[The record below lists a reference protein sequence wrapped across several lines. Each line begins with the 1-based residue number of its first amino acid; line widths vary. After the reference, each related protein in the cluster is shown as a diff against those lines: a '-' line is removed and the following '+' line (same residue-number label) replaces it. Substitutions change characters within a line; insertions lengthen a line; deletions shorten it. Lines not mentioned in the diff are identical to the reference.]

1 MSSDTLELTI
11 EEATSTTEEEVT
23 GDVWE
28 LTVETGLPGPAGP
41 AGSGGGDHGDLTGLT
56 DVDHPSTAISVPT
69 DTLSV
74 IDPDLIYDN
83 VYDHAIALGAS
94 APLAA
99 GVATSAAGYIS
110 AQPSTVQQA
119 LVNSAQLIGPLLAA
133 SAIALSQAGA
143 AIPETVID
151 AKGDLVAGTADD
163 TPARVAVGANGKVL
177 TADSAE
183 PTGLKWGDAPV
194 PTARTINTTA
204 PLTGGGDLSA
214 DRTIGLATPPSGLYV
229 SGSLYL
235 SWSPIS
241 GGIRSVAPGSVVFWP
256 VILDG
261 PAVLNGLSIDVTVGG
276 ASGAGHLYLVTAS
289 ATTGRP
295 TSSSTILAT
304 ASNIAT
310 ATNSTRVTASFD
322 ASATVSLGPGWA
334 WAMFHSITGT
344 PTLRSTAAGWFA
356 PPPVQATTSSTANGL
371 ACING
376 TGAGTSTTALTT
388 LSGITIASPD
398 LNPAPLIQWRVA

>member
-1 MSSDTLELTI
+1 MSDDTLELTI
-11 EEATSTTEEEVT
+11 EEATSTTTEEVT

-28 LTVETGLPGPAGP
+28 LTIETGLPGPAG
-41 AGSGGGDHGDLTGLT
+41 SDNGDHGSLTGLG
-56 DVDHPSTAISVPT
+56 DPDHPSTAITVPT

-74 IDPDLIYDN
+74 IDPDLIYDD
-83 VYDHAIALGAS
+83 VYDHAITIGAS
-94 APLAA
+94 APAA
-99 GVATSAAGYIS
+99 AIIATSAATYIS
-110 AQPSTVQQA
+110 AQPTTVQQA
-119 LVNSAQLIGPLLAA
+119 LVNSAQLIGQLLAA
-133 SAIALSQAGA
+133 SAVALSQAGA

-151 AKGDLVAGTADD
+151 AKGDLILGTADD
-163 TPARVAVGANGKVL
+163 TPDRLAIGANGKVL

-183 PTGLKWGDAPV
+183 PTGAKWGDAPA
-194 PTARTINTTA
+194 PTTRTITTTA

-214 DRTIGLATPPSGLYV
+214 NRTIGLATPPSGLYV

-261 PAVLNGLSIDVTVGG
+261 PAVLNGLSIDVTTGG
-276 ASGAGHLYLVTAS
+276 ASGVGHLYLVTAS

-310 ATNSTRVTASFD
+310 ATNATRVTASFD

-334 WAMFHSITGT
+334 WAMFHSIVGT
-344 PTLRSTAAGWFA
+344 PTLRSSVGSWFA
-356 PPPVQATTSSTANGL
+356 PPPVQATTASTTNGL

-376 TGAGTSTTALTT
+376 TGAGTSSTALTT
-388 LSGITIASPD
+388 LSGITIGTD
-398 LNPAPLIQWRVA
+398 LTQAPLIQWRVA

>member
-1 MSSDTLELTI
+1 MSDDTLELTI
-11 EEATSTTEEEVT
+11 EESTSTTEEEVT

-28 LTVETGLPGPAGP
+28 LMIETGLPGPAG
-41 AGSGGGDHGDLTGLT
+41 SDNGDHGSLTGLG
-56 DVDHPSTAISVPT
+56 DPDHPSTAITVPT

-74 IDPDLIYDN
+74 IDPDLIYDD
-83 VYDHAIALGAS
+83 VYDQVIALGAD
-94 APLAA
+94 ATLA
-99 GVATSAAGYIS
+99 GIIATSAATYITE
-110 AQPSTVQQA
+110 QPTTVQKA
-119 LVNSAQLIGPLLAA
+119 LINSAALIGPLLAA
-133 SAIALSQAGA
+133 SSIALINAAGA
-143 AIPETVID
+143 VPKSLVD
-151 AKGDLVAGTADD
+151 AKGDLIVATADD
-163 TPARVAVGANGKVL
+163 TVDRLPVDTDGKVL
-177 TADSAE
+177 TADSGEAAGMKWE
-183 PTGLKWGDAPV
+183 TPATGIPSS
-194 PTARTINTTA
+194 RTINTTA

-214 DRTIGLATPPSGLYV
+214 DRTIALATPPNGLYV

-235 SWSPIS
+235 SWSPTS
-241 GGIRSVAPGSVVFWP
+241 GGTRSVAPGSVVFWP

-261 PAVLNGLSIDVTVGG
+261 PAVLNGLSIDVTTGG

-376 TGAGTSTTALTT
+376 TGAGTSSTALTT

-398 LNPAPLIQWRVA
+398 LNQAPLIQWRVA